1 MSQLARRRG
10 QRDRYTTSL
19 ISWSNG
25 LWRAQRRQAHSRR
38 RRGPQGQALRRL
50 VRRRQSKARDIRS
63 LRNGITGSVQA
74 RLATSPGGTRILA
87 DIEHMGDLPLAARRL
102 RAPSVGAFDLPLAD
116 VRENG
121 AEMLVLDDTRLRNL
135 AQLVK
140 RCGRADRAP
149 ITDGKPAVRII
160 DDGNALAAQLAL
172 ISFGSS
178 SSRKPSATMPRR

>member
-1 MSQLARRRG
+1 
-10 QRDRYTTSL
+10 
-19 ISWSNG
+19 
-25 LWRAQRRQAHSRR
+25 
-38 RRGPQGQALRRL
+38 
-50 VRRRQSKARDIRS
+50 
-63 LRNGITGSVQA
+63 
-74 RLATSPGGTRILA
+74 
-87 DIEHMGDLPLAARRL
+87 MGDLPLAARRL
-102 RAPSVGAFDLPLAD
+102 RAPSLGGFDLPLAD

-140 RCGRADRAP
+140 GAVGQIEPP

-160 DDGNALAAQLAL
+160 DDGNTLAAQLAL